1 MPVSFLAKPSCGN
14 ILIFLLSVMHLRD
27 LYDAG
32 CMRSET
38 AKAAKAAKTA
48 KRGDDTIVKEDDKG
62 KQED

>member
-38 AKAAKAAKTA
+38 AKAAKTA
-48 KRGDDTIVKEDDKG
+48 KRGDDTIVKEDGKG